1 MGAPGP
7 RPDPSVPVSDE
18 ILSLD
23 LFGNPED
30 AESDLPEVWT
40 VSRLNRAVRG
50 LLEGGLPPLWVSG
63 EVSGWHRAR
72 SGHRYFT
79 LKDDQAQVRAVM
91 FRSDAQS
98 LPTDPDDG
106 MSVRVFGTLT
116 LYEGRGEYQI
126 VVRRLEAA
134 GEEGLWRLAFERLRR
149 KLDSEGLLA
158 AERKRALP
166 RFPAAVGVVTSATG
180 AALGDVIT
188 VIGRRAP
195 WTRVIVRNTRVQG
208 EGAALEVASAVHALG
223 RSGLVDILIVGRGGG
238 SMEDL
243 WAFNEEPVA
252 RAIAACPVPVVSAV
266 GHEMDVTIADLVA
279 DSRAPT
285 PSAAAEMVVQEGRAL
300 LEAIRR
306 LPARMS
312 RALTAA
318 ARARRAKL
326 AETRSRLARD
336 MERVLSP
343 RRQSVDRGME
353 RMERAIRNGLSEHR
367 GRLSA
372 GAGKLEALSP
382 LATLRRGY
390 AVPLD
395 GQRRV
400 LRSVRDF
407 RPADTFRLRVVDGI
421 VVGSVLEAHP
431 QEGEEE

>member
-1 MGAPGP
+1 
-7 RPDPSVPVSDE
+7 VSDE

-23 LFGNPED
+23 LFGHPEEQRD
-30 AESDLPEVWT
+30 GVPEVWT
-40 VSRLNRAVRG
+40 VSRLNRVVRG
-50 LLEGGLPPLWVSG
+50 LLEETLPPLWVSG
-63 EVSGWHRAR
+63 EIGGWHRAR

-98 LPTDPDDG
+98 LPTDPEDG
-106 MSVRVFGTLT
+106 MAVRVFGTLT

-149 KLDSEGLLA
+149 KLDAEGLLA
-158 AERKRALP
+158 PERKRTLP
-166 RFPAAVGVVTSATG
+166 RFPVAVGVVTSATG

-188 VIGRRAP
+188 VIRRRAP
-195 WTRVIVRNTRVQG
+195 WTRVVVRNTRVQG
-208 EGAALEVASAVHALG
+208 EGAAFEIAAAVHALG
-223 RSGLVDILIVGRGGG
+223 RSDLVDLLVVGRGGG
-238 SMEDL
+238 SLEDL

-252 RAIAACPVPVVSAV
+252 RAIVACPVPVVSAV

-279 DSRAPT
+279 DARAPT

-312 RALTAA
+312 RALAEA
-318 ARARRAKL
+318 SRVRRARLGEARARLERG
-326 AETRSRLARD
+326 

-343 RRQSVDRGME
+343 RRQSVDRVLE
-353 RMERAIRNGLSEHR
+353 RLERTVRGRLTGHR
-367 GRLSA
+367 GRLSSSA
-372 GAGKLEALSP
+372 AKLEALSP
-382 LATLRRGY
+382 LATLKRGY

-395 GQRRV
+395 GRGHV
-400 LRSVRDF
+400 LRAVRDF
-407 RPADTFRLRVVDGI
+407 RPSSPFALRVVDG
-421 VVGSVLEAHP
+421 VVDCSVLSARAEP
-431 QEGEEE
+431 EETP